1 MRNESKGLVF
11 SGGDS
16 IQLILQLVKGKGQG
30 RFIHL
35 KSNYKGKF
43 MPMSFKEKSG
53 SILTSHQN
61 LTTSVIWFRF

>member
-1 MRNESKGLVF
+1 MRNELKGLVF

-16 IQLILQLVKGKGQG
+16 IQLILQLVKGKNQG
-30 RFIHL
+30 HFIHL
-35 KSNYKGKF
+35 KSNYEGKF

-61 LTTSVIWFRF
+61 LTTLILWFRS

>member
-61 LTTSVIWFRF
+61 LTTSVIWFRS